1 MTACAAFG
9 FVPPAHSFIV
19 IFLTE
24 PERPRPRRS
33 CRGSVCRC
41 GRAGGVS
48 AHCLSERRVSF
59 PFVST
64 TVSRLPP
71 CLREAAR
78 THLHFAHMA
87 DFRDRAR
94 DRVQTTNSH
103 LISEPHIS
111 SMSVRLSAVP
121 TSGGET
127 SPRRWLGSFPT
138 TPVRLRL
145 LRRPGAARSSHRR
158 SPLRARG
165 PQALVEGRSG
175 RRALCHPGRR
185 PETPLSQGPL
195 PPRSPWGEAGASQT
209 PISGAAV
216 ERPRKVESGIAPR
229 RAGAPLSS
237 ALARASACSTL
248 MVRGSGRRKRGG
260 PPGRRG

>member
-1 MTACAAFG
+1 M
-9 FVPPAHSFIV
+9 
-19 IFLTE
+19 
-24 PERPRPRRS
+24 
-33 CRGSVCRC
+33 CRGSRV
-41 GRAGGVS
+41 GVS
-48 AHCLSERRVSF
+48 LRPCGGRVSPLSLRASVSF

-78 THLHFAHMA
+78 THLHFAHMV

-216 ERPRKVESGIAPR
+216 ERPRNVESGIAPR